1 MGVAGE
7 EAGIPAWEGLFLL
20 DGSFEMGE
28 VGDVV
33 LVGEAFDQID
43 EEGDLFLPAG
53 LHEGEPLEL
62 GQFWEEGVVDGLVE
76 DGGLEVF
83 EFALHLGSDRGV
95 LLQLFEIV
103 EAHLQLAV
111 ILHDIIAYRSTVANR
126 IN

>member
-1 MGVAGE
+1 M
-7 EAGIPAWEGLFLL
+7 
-20 DGSFEMGE
+20 
-28 VGDVV
+28 
-33 LVGEAFDQID
+33 
-43 EEGDLFLPAG
+43 
-53 LHEGEPLEL
+53 
-62 GQFWEEGVVDGLVE
+62 DGLVE

-111 ILHDIIAYRSTVANR
+111 ILHDIIAYHSTVANR